1 MLFYLFQLNLTGHSD
16 VSLQIKMK
24 EWDLIGTDYTR
35 NVYNY
40 MIDMIFINLT
50 YTIKLLRRSTYS
62 IYSYVAPVAI
72 LSLLGAVI
80 FLMSPGNQ
88 QKLALG
94 KYCLLVIY
102 FLGIHC
108 SIFLNVKGKLAHN
121 SNDDSF
127 LRK

>member
-1 MLFYLFQLNLTGHSD
+1 MLFYFFQLNLTGD
-16 VSLQIKMK
+16 APLIIKIKMK
-24 EWDLIGTDYTR
+24 EWDLISIDFTR
-35 NVYNY
+35 NVIINDV
-40 MIDMIFINLT
+40 IDRIYIDLT

-62 IYSYVAPVAI
+62 IYTYVAPVAI

-108 SIFLNVKGKLAHN
+108 SILFNVN
-121 SNDDSF
+121 NQ
-127 LRK
+127 